1 MISKEVIEERKE
13 TIRGDIEKL
22 EKTIAD
28 VGKQQEQLQANMF
41 ALHGALQQ
49 CDQFLEILSKESK
62 EDERR
67 TNETWCRGGSL

>member
-1 MISKEVIEERKE
+1 MISKEVIEERKQ
-13 TIRGDIEKL
+13 TIQGDIEKL

-49 CDQFLEILSKESK
+49 CDQFLGMLSEESK
-62 EDERR
+62 E
-67 TNETWCRGGSL
+67 NG

>member
-1 MISKEVIEERKE
+1 MISKEVIEERKQ
-13 TIRGDIEKL
+13 TIQGDIEKL

-49 CDQFLEILSKESK
+49 CDQFLGMLNTEEEK
-62 EDERR
+62 
-67 TNETWCRGGSL
+67 NE

>member
-1 MISKEVIEERKE
+1 MIDVKVIEERKE
-13 TIRGDIEKL
+13 TIRSDIEKL

-62 EDERR
+62 EDE
-67 TNETWCRGGSL
+67 